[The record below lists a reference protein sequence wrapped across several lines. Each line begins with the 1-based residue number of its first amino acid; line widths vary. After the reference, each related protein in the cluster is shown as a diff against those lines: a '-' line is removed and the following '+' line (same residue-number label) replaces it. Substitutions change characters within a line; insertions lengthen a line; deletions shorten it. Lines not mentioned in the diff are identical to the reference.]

1 MSFIRLVEYSSRRG
15 VATHPYPE
23 KPFKVDELYRGR
35 PVLDASVCIGCGAC
49 ANACPAETIRVETD
63 YEKGVRRWTICYD
76 RCIFCARC
84 QEVCPVNALE
94 LSREFELAAR
104 SKEDLTVIA
113 EFKLGSCAK
122 CNSYLDVSI
131 RHVEL
136 AQKLLEK
143 SELVN
148 IMRELA
154 KYTVMCMKC
163 RRSFFV
169 EKLGEATR
177 GG

>member
-1 MSFIRLVEYSSRRG
+1 MAFIKLVEHSSKRG

-23 KPFKVDELYRGR
+23 KPFEVDELYRGK
-35 PVLDASVCIGCGAC
+35 PVLDAGVCIGCGAC

-63 YEKGVRRWTICYD
+63 YGKGVRRWTIYYG

-84 QEVCPVNALE
+84 QEVCPVNAIE
-94 LSREFELAAR
+94 LSREFELAAKSR
-104 SKEDLTVIA
+104 EDLTVVA

-122 CNSYLDVSI
+122 CKGYLDVSI

-136 AQKLLEK
+136 AQKLLER
-143 SELVN
+143 SEIAN
-148 IMRELA
+148 AMQELA
-154 KYTVMCMKC
+154 RYMVTCLKC
-163 RRSFFV
+163 KRSFFV

-177 GG
+177 G